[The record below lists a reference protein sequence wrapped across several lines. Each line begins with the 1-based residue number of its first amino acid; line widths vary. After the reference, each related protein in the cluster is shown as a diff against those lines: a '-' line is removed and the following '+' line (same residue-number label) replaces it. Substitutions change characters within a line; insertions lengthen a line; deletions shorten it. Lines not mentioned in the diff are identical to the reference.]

1 MAAPAKLEFD
11 SWIETVRKH
20 IELAEQSPHAGR
32 PNFHR
37 GKRRQQPESA
47 PVQQALESLKSLHDE
62 LVNRAAAIEPAQ
74 PFGENFAQQVSAEV
88 AGQVVSA
95 LSSQLSQQV
104 TDQISALLEAK
115 LSQLDSVERGAT
127 GRNTEGES
135 SEEVQAEEVQALEQR
150 IIALEGELA
159 DLQSCSLS
167 SEEQLRQSAD
177 DSEARLAAVQEELA
191 LAHETIALLEM
202 KLADSKNSEW
212 DVERNDSRAD
222 ENEVIADL
230 EAEIASLQST
240 LAALRSDCWQVPN
253 GSNADSEKLSA
264 ELAELKKQNSELAS
278 QLAEAQSSLHNP
290 PHLSLMTLNQESM
303 TWEQRK
309 KLIMQQFENESAAED
324 YAENSHGRIEIE
336 NILRTTQTEID
347 RRDKEIAELK
357 AIVEQQ
363 SNTHE
368 GVAIGAAAIA
378 QMLDSDELV
387 KLEREK
393 LAAIQREW
401 EAKLREAEIQISTER
416 AKLSRERAELE
427 TQSRILAE
435 QMVNL
440 PPQNNSIPETKVDGK
455 PVRRWL
461 EHLGLRDK

>member
-20 IELAEQSPHAGR
+20 IELADQSPRSGG

-37 GKRRQQPESA
+37 GKRRQSSECV
-47 PVQQALESLKSLHDE
+47 PVQEALESLKSLHNE
-62 LVNRAAAIEPAQ
+62 LVVRAAATDPTSTFNPELT
-74 PFGENFAQQVSAEV
+74 QQMSSQLVDQV
-88 AGQVVSA
+88 ASTLTA
-95 LSSQLSQQV
+95 QLSQQLS
-104 TDQISALLEAK
+104 DQISILFEAK
-115 LSQLDSVERGAT
+115 LRQLGSFESRV
-127 GRNTEGES
+127 GES
-135 SEEVQAEEVQALEQR
+135 GAAEESETHAKRIVELETE
-150 IIALEGELA
+150 IA

-167 SEEQLRQSAD
+167 TEEQLRQAAD
-177 DSEARLAAVQEELA
+177 ECESRLTAVQEELA
-191 LAHETIALLEM
+191 LAYETIALLEM

-212 DVERNDSRAD
+212 NVDRDSESHNA
-222 ENEVIADL
+222 ENETIAEL
-230 EAEIASLQST
+230 QAEIVSLQSI
-240 LAALRSDCWQVPN
+240 LAASRTDCWQV
-253 GSNADSEKLSA
+253 ADTNSDSAKLTA
-264 ELAELKKQNSELAS
+264 ELEVLKQQYTDLAS

-290 PHLSLMTLNQESM
+290 PHLCLTALNQESM

-309 KLIMQQFENESAAED
+309 KLIMKQFEDESAAD
-324 YAENSHGRIEIE
+324 SHTGNSRNQIEIE
-336 NILRTTQTEID
+336 DILCTTQAEID
-347 RRDKEIAELK
+347 RRDAEIAELK

-363 SNTHE
+363 SNTRS

-401 EAKLREAEIQISTER
+401 EGKLREAEVQISTER

-427 TQSRILAE
+427 TQTRILAE
-435 QMVNL
+435 QAISM
-440 PPQNNSIPETKVDGK
+440 PISTSSISETKVDGK

>member
-20 IELAEQSPHAGR
+20 IELAEQSPHTGR

-37 GKRRQQPESA
+37 GKRRPSEIA
-47 PVQQALESLKSLHDE
+47 PVEEALESLKSLHNE
-62 LVNRAAAIEPAQ
+62 LVIRAAEIEPASPVNT
-74 PFGENFAQQVSAEV
+74 PFSAELAQQAQQVSSQITE
-88 AGQVVSA
+88 QVVSTLTA
-95 LSSQLSQQV
+95 QLSQQL
-104 TDQISALLEAK
+104 TEQIASLFETK
-115 LSQLDSVERGAT
+115 LQQLDGLNSRA
-127 GRNTEGES
+127 ES
-135 SEEVQAEEVQALEQR
+135 TNAEETDALAQRIAELEQE
-150 IIALEGELA
+150 LEELQA
-159 DLQSCSLS
+159 CSQS
-167 SEEQLRQSAD
+167 SEEQLRLTAD
-177 DSEARLAAVQEELA
+177 ECEARLVAAQEELA

-202 KLADSKNSEW
+202 RLADSKNTDWSVDRVSEQT
-212 DVERNDSRAD
+212 N
-222 ENEVIADL
+222 ENAVIAEL
-230 EAEIASLQST
+230 EAEIASLQTT
-240 LAALRSDCWQVPN
+240 LAALRSDCWQVN
-253 GSNADSEKLSA
+253 NSSTDSDKLAA
-264 ELAELKKQNSELAS
+264 ELADLKQQNSELAS

-290 PHLSLMTLNQESM
+290 PHLSLSTLNQESM

-309 KLIMQQFENESAAED
+309 KLIMQQFENETAAESFGD
-324 YAENSHGRIEIE
+324 PSRSRIDIE
-336 NILRTTQTEID
+336 EVMRTTQAEID
-347 RRDKEIAELK
+347 RRDKEIEELK

-401 EAKLREAEIQISTER
+401 EGKLRDAEIQISTER

-427 TQSRILAE
+427 SQSRLLAE
-435 QMVNL
+435 QLVNL
-440 PPQNNSIPETKVDGK
+440 PPQPNAAETKIDGK